1 MLLPSGRADGRPT
14 NRECLKNTGQVREFE
29 RRLMAPKPKKRDFRS
44 MGGFTLAEASVAVLL
59 LGVFTIICFTGI
71 VCAQVASMKA
81 RQQNIVNDFLLHYA
95 ENIKGLPFPGTV
107 PGVNVVGSG
116 SCINLLWNGD
126 PSHDVGDENLRT
138 PNIVIPPS
146 GSTNALNT
154 ADYLIFHPDLQWLT
168 NANPTLQVTLTTNWA
183 TLSGSQVQHDI
194 HVNLTVSWD
203 PPLAHGGRQQ
213 CRLDIVRTRNL

>member
-1 MLLPSGRADGRPT
+1 MT
-14 NRECLKNTGQVREFE
+14 
-29 RRLMAPKPKKRDFRS
+29 
-44 MGGFTLAEASVAVLL
+44 GFTLAEALIAVLV
-59 LGVFTIICFTGI
+59 LGVLTIICFTAI
-71 VCAQVASMKA
+71 LRAQVASMKA

-126 PSHDVGDENLRT
+126 PSHDVGGENLTT

-154 ADYLIFHPDLQWLT
+154 ADYLIFHPDLQWIT
-168 NANPTLQVTLTTNWA
+168 NANPTLQVTLTTNWV
-183 TLSGSQVQHDI
+183 TVSGAQVQHDI
-194 HVNLTVSWD
+194 HVNVMVSWD
-203 PPLAHGGRQQ
+203 PPLGHGNRLQ
-213 CRLDIVRTRNL
+213 CQLDMVRTKNL